1 MMSMFDQK
9 IDRYMTHSV
18 KWDYSEEIFGVKDV
32 LPMWVADMDFRA
44 PDEVIS
50 ALQERAS
57 HGIFGYTSAGPEAK
71 KAVQSWMKAR
81 HGWDVTQESIVFSS
95 GVVTALSMA
104 IQSLTDPG
112 DAVLIQS
119 PVYHP
124 FFDMT
129 EKNGRTLVNNQLK
142 LENGAYQIDFEDL
155 EEKAAHQ
162 KVKLMLLCNPQNP
175 GGRVWTKEELQRI
188 GEICAKHHVI
198 VVSDEIHSDL
208 MLFGH
213 KHVPFASLSKE
224 HARNSVTCMAPSKTF
239 NLAGLQSSAI
249 IIPNKEIRT
258 KYEEFQKRQGF
269 FTLNTFGIAGLTA
282 AYTHGEKWLDELN
295 SYLEENVNTV
305 ISYIEE
311 HLPKLNVIRP
321 DSTYLIWIDCTQLQK
336 TDAELKELLLQ
347 KGKLALEDGTK
358 YGPGGEGFVRMNI
371 GCPRSLVH
379 EGLERLRKAFS

>member
-1 MMSMFDQK
+1 
-9 IDRYMTHSV
+9 
-18 KWDYSEEIFGVKDV
+18 
-32 LPMWVADMDFRA
+32 
-44 PDEVIS
+44 
-50 ALQERAS
+50 
-57 HGIFGYTSAGPEAK
+57 
-71 KAVQSWMKAR
+71 
-81 HGWDVTQESIVFSS
+81 
-95 GVVTALSMA
+95 
-104 IQSLTDPG
+104 
-112 DAVLIQS
+112 
-119 PVYHP
+119 
-124 FFDMT
+124 MT

-142 LENGAYQIDFEDL
+142 LENGTYQIDFEDF
-155 EEKAAHQ
+155 EKKAAHQ
-162 KVKLMLLCNPQNP
+162 EVKLMLLCNPQNP
-175 GGRVWTKEELQRI
+175 GGRVWTKEELERI

-224 HARNSVTCMAPSKTF
+224 HAQNSITCMAPSKTF

-311 HLPKLNVIRP
+311 HLPKLTVIRP

-336 TDAELKELLLQ
+336 TDAEIKELLLQ

-371 GCPRSLVH
+371 GCPRSLVN
-379 EGLERLRKAFS
+379 EGLDRLRKAFS